1 VAGSVVAYIL
11 STVVEIVYWLIIVR
25 WAMSLFRPSRPPA
38 WFDRLEEV
46 AFRVTEPLLA
56 PVRRYMPDTGPIDF
70 SPLVVI
76 LGLWLLQRIILS
88 LAAR

>member
-1 VAGSVVAYIL
+1 MSLFVYAIGKLIEVF
-11 STVVEIVYWLIIVR
+11 YWLIILR
-25 WAMSLFRPSRPPA
+25 WAVSMFRPMTPPA

-46 AFRVTEPLLA
+46 VYRLTEPLLA

-88 LAAR
+88 LA